1 MWVVKLGGS
10 LATDETLPYWLDV
23 LSCYGGGEVVIVP
36 GGGPFSELVM
46 KSQGFWN
53 FDDSSAHRMA
63 LMAMGQYGVMMTG
76 MRPDLEPVESLQD
89 IQKVL
94 NRAGV
99 PVWLPEHLLGKD
111 HRVEHSWDVTSDSL
125 AAWLAQQL
133 LASHLLLV
141 KSVQL
146 DNGVVQIGKLIDSG
160 VVDAAFS
167 RYAREADCTVTV
179 MSRYQ
184 YEFVPRLITG
194 SAPVGTQVMG
204 FEEAG

>member
-1 MWVVKLGGS
+1 MWVVKVGGS

-36 GGGPFSELVM
+36 GGGPFAELVM

-63 LMAMGQYGVMMTG
+63 LMAMGQYGVMMAG

-99 PVWLPEHLLGKD
+99 PVWLPERLLGGD
-111 HRVEHSWDVTSDSL
+111 QRVEHSWDVTSDSL

-146 DNGVVQIGKLIDSG
+146 DNGVVQIGKLVESG

-167 RYAREADCTVTV
+167 RYAGQADCTVTV

-194 SAPVGTQVMG
+194 GASVGTQVMG
-204 FEEAG
+204 LKEAG